1 MKGQQAK
8 LARAKGAWGG
18 VGRKPGASSQASLP
32 SGITQDVLNSPGS
45 DLGQHRERSAGKLI
59 GDEAPTL
66 FTWGSGG
73 CWSHRHPLPG
83 LQQNSRL
90 PERKQVF
97 GINHVFLYTQ
107 SCAQLTTLSVRE

>member
-1 MKGQQAK
+1 MQSYSWLRGIAVKGQQAK

-66 FTWGSGG
+66 FMWGVGDAGHIGILCLFCSKT
-73 CWSHRHPLPG
+73 PDF
-83 LQQNSRL
+83 QKESRCL
-90 PERKQVF
+90 
-97 GINHVFLYTQ
+97 
-107 SCAQLTTLSVRE
+107 A